1 MVSNNNL
8 RQATRQG
15 ELEEAMVAHEAP
27 HILTTFENHP
37 HSTWRIVKNVV
48 GFSRLGGGLCLSGT
62 HSHID
67 VDLNDT

>member
-1 MVSNNNL
+1 MG
-8 RQATRQG
+8 G
-15 ELEEAMVAHEAP
+15 EQKQPSGKAGRTNFGFSV
-27 HILTTFENHP
+27 F

-67 VDLNDT
+67 VDLNDTSTGCRWVEDLISF